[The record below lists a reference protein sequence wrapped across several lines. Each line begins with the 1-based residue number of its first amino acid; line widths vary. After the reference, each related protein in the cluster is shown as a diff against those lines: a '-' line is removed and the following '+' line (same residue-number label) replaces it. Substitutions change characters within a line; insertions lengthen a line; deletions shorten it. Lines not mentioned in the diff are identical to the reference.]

1 MGTTTMKMS
10 DWLETAR
17 EFPTA
22 AEAEAY
28 RQRNGIQIEG
38 EKSMTRSDYGELP
51 PVAEQAGALDAAAAA
66 DEADAAAE
74 DQAAAADDAAAGAL
88 DFANLD
94 FSKLRADPTVFQQ
107 LLQANYAANQRAEQ
121 SAKQLYEEG
130 RKRIMEKYA
139 GPTASERLFALSRAM
154 LSPTKVPGFAGLLG
168 NVTGALSENAKAARE
183 AEQAR
188 EEQLF
193 NLQQQYAQ
201 GTATRAAALPKTAA
215 DLAAKY
221 LTATKPVLPRVVGTP
236 VIGNKVVTVTQD
248 PNSGKIE
255 TTELGPAPAG
265 LKPLPNTF
273 SGGQPVF
280 INAEGKTV
288 FADNTPVTQFD
299 VKAKPVSATE
309 QKQIWE
315 TEDALGTR
323 VGTVSSLEEALS
335 LNSQAYEG
343 SLSGWRKTLG
353 GIFSSDDPRYVATE
367 NFDNI
372 VQSSGLRD
380 LKTMFG
386 ANPTEGERKIYL
398 ELQAIS
404 SKPRAVR
411 EDILRRAIAAQKASI
426 ARETQRLERLKSGEY
441 STRGGSTAGEGRVI
455 RFDRTGKRI

>member
-1 MGTTTMKMS
+1 MGTTMKMS

-17 EFPTA
+17 EFPTQ

-28 RQRNGIQIEG
+28 RQRHGIQIEG
-38 EKSMTRSDYGELP
+38 ENSMTLSDYG
-51 PVAEQAGALDAAAAA
+51 QGAPAA
-66 DEADAAAE
+66 DEADAEGQTDAEGQAE
-74 DQAAAADDAAAGAL
+74 DGAAAGGL
-88 DFANLD
+88 DYGNLD
-94 FSKLRADPTVFQQ
+94 IAKLRADPTIFQQ
-107 LLQANYAANQRAEQ
+107 LLRASYAANQRAEQ
-121 SAKQLYEEG
+121 SAKKLYDEG
-130 RKRIMEKYA
+130 RQRIMEKYA
-139 GPTASERLFALSRAM
+139 GPSQAERLFALSRAM
-154 LSPTKVPGFAGLLG
+154 LSPTKVPGFAGFLG

-188 EEQLF
+188 EEQLY
-193 NLQQQYAQ
+193 NLRQQYAE

-221 LTATKPVLPRVVGTP
+221 LAATKPVVPRVVGTP
-236 VIGNKVVTVTQD
+236 VIGGKVVTVTQD

-255 TTELGPAPAG
+255 TNELGPAPAG

-273 SGGQPVF
+273 AGGQPVF

-288 FADNTPVTQFD
+288 LANGTPVTQFD
-299 VKAKPVSATE
+299 VKAKPISATE
-309 QKQIWE
+309 QNRIVE
-315 TEDALGTR
+315 TEDAVNTRMGTI
-323 VGTVSSLEEALS
+323 TSLEQALA

-343 SLSGWRKTLG
+343 ALSGWRKTLG

-372 VQSSGLRD
+372 IQSSGLRD

-411 EDILRRAIAAQKASI
+411 EDIIRRTIAAQKASV
-426 ARETQRLERLKSGEY
+426 ARETQRLERLKRGEY
-441 STRGGSTAGEGRVI
+441 STRGGSTVGQDRVI
-455 RFDRTGKRI
+455 RYDKTGKRI